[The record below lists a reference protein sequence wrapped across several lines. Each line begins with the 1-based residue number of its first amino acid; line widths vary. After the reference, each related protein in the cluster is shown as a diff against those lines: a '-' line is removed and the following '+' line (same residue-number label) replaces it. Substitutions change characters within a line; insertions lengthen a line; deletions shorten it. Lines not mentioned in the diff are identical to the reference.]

1 MKESKG
7 IPCSGENVMLQI
19 GDEDWKTA
27 SSAIQSYGRA
37 RMRFHRAEKKL
48 RETKLLTGNDN
59 KVGIAGE
66 FWAKWHYCT
75 LGAKILQVMPPS
87 NEGYDFVCKR
97 GARRVRVSVKVISA
111 ENKRGRQLRFKS
123 NGTWDEICLVLLD
136 VDLIP
141 TRIGTATRREFL
153 KAQRAR
159 ENSSPNP
166 IVTKFWLGPNGWLS
180 RAGRAIDYE
189 RSSLP

>member
-1 MKESKG
+1 
-7 IPCSGENVMLQI
+7 MLKI
-19 GDEDWKTA
+19 GDDDWKAA

-37 RMRFHRAEKKL
+37 RMRFHRAERKL
-48 RETKLLTGNDN
+48 RETKLLAGNDN

-66 FWAKWHYCT
+66 FWAKWHYST

-87 NEGYDFVCKR
+87 NEGYDFVCER

-123 NGTWDEICLVLLD
+123 DGSWDEICLVLLD
-136 VDLIP
+136 VDLTP

-180 RAGRAIDYE
+180 RTGGAIDYE